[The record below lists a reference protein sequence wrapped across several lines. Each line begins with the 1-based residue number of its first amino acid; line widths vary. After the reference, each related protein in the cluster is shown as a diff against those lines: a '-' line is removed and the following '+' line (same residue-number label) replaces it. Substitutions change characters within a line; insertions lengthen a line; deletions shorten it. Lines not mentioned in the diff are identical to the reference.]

1 MSQPDLNQPMTQAA
15 FGALVGISQ
24 QAVGNLIAREVL
36 DPSMPGL
43 QMLHAYC
50 SHLRE
55 QAAGRAA
62 NGDLDLAQERAGL
75 AREQRIRV
83 ALQNAERLK
92 VLAPVTLIEEVLAKS
107 GARVAAIFDAIPGAV
122 RRRVP
127 SLPAEEVKAIAH
139 EIARARNVVAGM
151 SLADLRDDPAGA
163 SGDESAAGDMEDE
176 EGGQ

>member
-1 MSQPDLNQPMTQAA
+1 LSDHDLSTPLTQAD

-24 QAVGNLIAREVL
+24 QAVGNLVGRGVL
-36 DPSMPGL
+36 DTSVPGL

-62 NGDLDLAQERAGL
+62 NGDLDLATERAGL

-83 ALQNAERLK
+83 ALQNAVSLK
-92 VLAPVTLIEEVLAKS
+92 ELAPVALLEEVLSKA
-107 GARVAAIFDAIPGAV
+107 GARIAGMLDAIPGGV

-127 SLPAEEVKAIAH
+127 ALSADEITTIGA
-139 EIARARNVVAGM
+139 EIARVRNIVAAM
-151 SLADLRDDPAGA
+151 SLADLRDEEPGA
-163 SGDESAAGDMEDE
+163 DDADESTE
-176 EGGQ
+176 EEFDQ

>member
-1 MSQPDLNQPMTQAA
+1 MTQAD

-24 QAVGNLIAREVL
+24 QAVGNLVGRGVL
-36 DPSMPGL
+36 DTSVPGL

-62 NGDLDLAQERAGL
+62 NGDLDLATERAGL

-83 ALQNAERLK
+83 ALQNAVSLK
-92 VLAPVTLIEEVLAKS
+92 ELAPVALLEEVLSKA
-107 GARVAAIFDAIPGAV
+107 GARIAGMLDAIPGGV

-127 SLPAEEVKAIAH
+127 ALSADEISTIGA
-139 EIARARNVVAGM
+139 EIARVRNIVAAM
-151 SLADLRDDPAGA
+151 SLADLREDEADDA
-163 SGDESAAGDMEDE
+163 DESTE
-176 EGGQ
+176 EEIDP